1 METGHVRRWEL
12 LAERPWS
19 EGWIPVVR
27 RTYRM
32 PDGSASDWDVHVG
45 GPTVAVL
52 ALTPEGDVVLVQE
65 YRPGP
70 DDVLTSLPGGIVDAG
85 ESVAQAATRE
95 LREETGFEPGAPVEL
110 VASTWAF
117 STSTWRRHVAV
128 ARDCLRVGE
137 PTSYG
142 GDEYC
147 HPVVV
152 PLATYREHLRRGE
165 GTSVDMGYLALDA
178 LGLL

>member
-1 METGHVRRWEL
+1 MEDGHVRRWDL
-12 LAERPWS
+12 LGERPWS
-19 EGWIPVVR
+19 DGWIPVVR

-32 PDGSASDWDVHVG
+32 PDGSTSEWDVHVG

-52 ALTPEGDVVLVQE
+52 ALTAAGEVVLVQE

-70 DDVLTSLPGGIVDAG
+70 DAVLTSLPGGIVDDG
-85 ESVAQAATRE
+85 ESVAAAAARE
-95 LREETGFEPGAPVEL
+95 LREETGYAAGSIEV

-117 STSTWRRHVAV
+117 STSTWRRHVAL
-128 ARDCLRVGE
+128 ARDCVRVGE
-137 PTSYG
+137 PTSHG

-152 PLATYREHLRRGE
+152 PLADYRAHLRRGE
-165 GTSVDMGYLALDA
+165 GTNVDMGYLALDA